1 MNGNGKLENKD
12 SEADEVLIIIQFTLT
27 EEEDFWPI
35 IAEREAAAN
44 MHRRASLMGQ
54 GGLSGLSGSGPI
66 GSSSS
71 GSVHNEES
79 VRQMGQT
86 AMLGTEKMENIVVL

>member
-35 IAEREAAAN
+35 IAEREATAN

-66 GSSSS
+66 GASSS